1 MMSMHSLLSR
11 TAVIDIPDTVRDF
24 DMFEI
29 RRDTTRHKALL
40 YVMVWKSDVREKLFS
55 KSKESFFIEPVAEI
69 VVRENKI
76 IFTKRPAPNN
86 EIFDASDLENYF
98 CSMVR
103 LNSKKG
109 FDIVIY

>member
-11 TAVIDIPDTVRDF
+11 TVAVDIPDNIQHF
-24 DMFEI
+24 DMLEI

-40 YVMVWKSDVREKLFS
+40 YVMVWKSDVRKKLFS

-86 EIFDASDLENYF
+86 ETHGLEG
-98 CSMVR
+98 R
-103 LNSKKG
+103 TRQ
-109 FDIVIY
+109 IIYTNFK

>member
-1 MMSMHSLLSR
+1 MEERCAGKITLQ
-11 TAVIDIPDTVRDF
+11 V
-24 DMFEI
+24 E
-29 RRDTTRHKALL
+29 
-40 YVMVWKSDVREKLFS
+40 RE
-55 KSKESFFIEPVAEI
+55 FFIEPVAEI

>member
-40 YVMVWKSDVREKLFS
+40 YIMVLKKELQEKLLS
-55 KSKESFFIEPVAEI
+55 KSKESYFIEPMAEI
-69 VVRENKI
+69 VVRGNKI
-76 IFTKRPAPNN
+76 LFSKHPNKN
-86 EIFDASDLENYF
+86 NSIAEPCDLENYF
-98 CSMVR
+98 CNIVR
-103 LNSKKG
+103 LDSKKSCG
-109 FDIVIY
+109 IVI

>member
-40 YVMVWKSDVREKLFS
+40 YVMVLKKELQEKLLS
-55 KSKESFFIEPVAEI
+55 KSKESYFIEPMAEI
-69 VVRENKI
+69 VVRGNKI
-76 IFTKRPAPNN
+76 LFSKRPNKNN
-86 EIFDASDLENYF
+86 SIAEPCDLENYF
-98 CSMVR
+98 CNIVR
-103 LNSKKG
+103 LDSKRSC
-109 FDIVIY
+109 DIII

>member
-40 YVMVWKSDVREKLFS
+40 YVMVWKSDVQEKLLS

-86 EIFDASDLENYF
+86 GTFDASDLENYF

-103 LNSKKG
+103 LNIKKG
-109 FDIVIY
+109 CDIVIY

>member
-29 RRDTTRHKALL
+29 RRDTTRHESLL
-40 YVMVWKSDVREKLFS
+40 YFMVLKSDVREKLFS

-76 IFTKRPAPNN
+76 IFTKRPIPNN
-86 EIFDASDLENYF
+86 DIIDTSDLENYF

-103 LNSKKG
+103 FNSKKSC
-109 FDIVIY
+109 DIVI

>member
-40 YVMVWKSDVREKLFS
+40 YVMVWKSDVQEKLLS
-55 KSKESFFIEPVAEI
+55 KSKESFLSSQWPKLWCVKTRLFSQNALRPIMKFSMPVTL
-69 VVRENKI
+69 KI
-76 IFTKRPAPNN
+76 TFA
-86 EIFDASDLENYF
+86 AWSD
-98 CSMVR
+98 
-103 LNSKKG
+103 
-109 FDIVIY
+109 